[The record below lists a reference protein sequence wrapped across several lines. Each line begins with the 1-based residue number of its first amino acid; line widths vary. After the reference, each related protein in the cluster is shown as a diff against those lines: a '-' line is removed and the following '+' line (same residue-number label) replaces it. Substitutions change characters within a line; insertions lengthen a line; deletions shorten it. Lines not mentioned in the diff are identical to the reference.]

1 MNIKKGYPMF
11 RVSIF
16 LTIIFFGVTF
26 VFTKPSMNASSGCSG
41 GGCHTFN
48 QGILSVSVISD
59 TEVEVLLT
67 GVSSG
72 QDVAGELLDSN
83 GKIVDVVN
91 ATKSNPFVLTAP
103 SAGKY
108 LVNAGFKRPD
118 RQWDSTSVAFGVTR
132 LGNNLNTIPGN
143 FIVYPNYPNPFNPS
157 TSISFYVP
165 TSQYVEI
172 TIYDVLGQKMET
184 LLSEKVSQGRHT
196 YRWQAD
202 NVNSGVYFYKVS
214 AGQQIKINK
223 MILTR

>member
-1 MNIKKGYPMF
+1 MF
-11 RVSIF
+11 RVSILLLF
-16 LTIIFFGVTF
+16 LFFAVNL

-48 QGILSVSVISD
+48 QGILSVSVIND

-72 QDVAGELLDSN
+72 QDVAGELVDSN
-83 GKIVDVVN
+83 GKIVDVIN

-108 LVNAGFKRPD
+108 LVNAGYKRPD
-118 RQWDSTSVAFGVTR
+118 RQWDSTSVAFGVTS
-132 LGNNLNTIPGN
+132 LENNLNTIPGN

-165 TSQYVEI
+165 TSQNVEI
-172 TIYDVLGQKMET
+172 TIYDILGHKVET
-184 LLSEKVSQGRHT
+184 LLSDKVSPGRHT
-196 YRWQAD
+196 YRWQAHSY
-202 NVNSGVYFYKVS
+202 NSGVYFYKIT
-214 AGQQIKINK
+214 AGQVTKVNK